1 MAQQQI
7 DESEEHEQN
16 LPRDGGPMVRTL
28 VEATIRSLCALQ
40 AKSHRCRSPQRPS
53 WPTAA
58 TTDENGDV
66 SGQARAFLVRTSPSQ
81 RLTRGP
87 SGTTNC
93 SLRARLSASLSRLVP
108 PGTSPDEVEG
118 GVGDDGHLG
127 DLAARSR
134 HLLPGDIGEHK
145 VEHEQ
150 VGIGPHRD
158 SSSPRWPVSATSTE

>member
-87 SGTTNC
+87 SRHHELFAASTPFSIAFSVGPAGLTTLTYN
-93 SLRARLSASLSRLVP
+93 
-108 PGTSPDEVEG
+108 SPDPLTEFPHPEPLPTLLETG
-118 GVGDDGHLG
+118 GAPPMLTVSIAVGPGREPLG
-127 DLAARSR
+127 CWHRRSTWKRR
-134 HLLPGDIGEHK
+134 H
-145 VEHEQ
+145 
-150 VGIGPHRD
+150 
-158 SSSPRWPVSATSTE
+158 